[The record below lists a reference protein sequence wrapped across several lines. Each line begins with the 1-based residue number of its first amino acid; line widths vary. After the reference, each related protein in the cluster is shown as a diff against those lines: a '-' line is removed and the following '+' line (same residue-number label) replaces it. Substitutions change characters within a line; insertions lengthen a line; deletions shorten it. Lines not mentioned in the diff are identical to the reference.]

1 MFDIGYS
8 ELLLIA
14 IVTLLV
20 VGPKELP
27 NLLRNIGRW
36 TGQARSMAR
45 HFRAGFDTMVR
56 EAEIE
61 EMNKQWAEHNQA
73 IMAATPDLTE
83 LPEPERD
90 ADLADLEAIGN
101 LEANGDREA
110 IADLPPPPPPA
121 SPPAEAE
128 AAAEAPAAAAP
139 TKPKRPRAKKPAV
152 IPPAP

>member
-27 NLLRNIGRW
+27 NLLRTIGRW
-36 TGQARSMAR
+36 TGRARSMAR
-45 HFRAGFDTMVR
+45 HFRSGFDAMVR

-61 EMNKQWAEHNQA
+61 EMNKQWAAHNQA
-73 IMAATPDLTE
+73 IMASTPDLTD

-90 ADLADLEAIGN
+90 ADL
-101 LEANGDREA
+101 EA
-110 IADLPPPPPPA
+110 IADLPPPLPTDMEAAPA
-121 SPPAEAE
+121 SPVAEPPA
-128 AAAEAPAAAAP
+128 
-139 TKPKRPRAKKPAV
+139 KPKRPRLKKSTV

>member
-1 MFDIGYS
+1 MFDVGYS

-27 NLLRNIGRW
+27 NLLRTVGKW
-36 TGQARSMAR
+36 TGKARAMAR
-45 HFRAGFDTMVR
+45 HFRSGFDTMIR

-61 EMNKQWAEHNQA
+61 EMNKQWAAHNQT
-73 IMAATPDLTE
+73 IMASTPDLTD

-90 ADLADLEAIGN
+90 ADLEAV
-101 LEANGDREA
+101 
-110 IADLPPPPPPA
+110 ADLPPPAA
-121 SPPAEAE
+121 S
-128 AAAEAPAAAAP
+128 AEAPPA
-139 TKPKRPRAKKPAV
+139 KPKRPRAKKPAV

>member
-8 ELLLIA
+8 ELLLVA

-27 NLLRNIGRW
+27 NLLRTIGKW
-36 TGQARSMAR
+36 TGKARAMAR
-45 HFRAGFDTMVR
+45 HFRSGFDTMIR
-56 EAEIE
+56 EAEID

-73 IMAATPDLTE
+73 IIAATPDLTD

-90 ADLADLEAIGN
+90 ADLE
-101 LEANGDREA
+101 EV
-110 IADLPPPPPPA
+110 ADLPPPAP
-121 SPPAEAE
+121 
-128 AAAEAPAAAAP
+128 APAAAPA
-139 TKPKRPRAKKPAV
+139 TAAKRRRPRAKKPAT

>member
-27 NLLRNIGRW
+27 NLLRTVGKW
-36 TGQARSMAR
+36 TAKARSMAR
-45 HFRAGFDTMVR
+45 HFRSGFDTMVR

-61 EMNKQWAEHNQA
+61 EMNKQWASHNQA
-73 IMAATPDLTE
+73 IMAAPDYTD

-90 ADLADLEAIGN
+90 ADLADM
-101 LEANGDREA
+101 
-110 IADLPPPPPPA
+110 ADLPAPA
-121 SPPAEAE
+121 GATPA
-128 AAAEAPAAAAP
+128 APAAAISAAP
-139 TKPKRPRAKKPAV
+139 QAPADAASAKPKRVRAKKPV
-152 IPPAP
+152 VPPSTPPVP